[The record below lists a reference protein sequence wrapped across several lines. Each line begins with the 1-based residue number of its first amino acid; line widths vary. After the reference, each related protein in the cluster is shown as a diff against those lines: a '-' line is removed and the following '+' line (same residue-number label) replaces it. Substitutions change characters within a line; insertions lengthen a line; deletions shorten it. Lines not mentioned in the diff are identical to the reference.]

1 MSAASL
7 LTPEQAI
14 RRMQSRARW
23 STMQGSGQPRP
34 ALPCQRRGL
43 QLQSGMRRWRPSA
56 GCVGVNKGAQAGSGG
71 GRKRHWM
78 AARPSQLIRASRTS
92 TAASEWWSCWRR
104 RRGSWEQVPGKR
116 SWPIVSQNR
125 TSWKTQ
131 GRGLRSHVSRAPKR
145 RQKLAWE
152 RSPHGFLAPG
162 NRREPGGDLG
172 FQSNL

>member
-71 GRKRHWM
+71 GGRGIGWQQGRLNSYGR
-78 AARPSQLIRASRTS
+78 AARQLPHLSGGPVGGGVAALGSRCQGS
-92 TAASEWWSCWRR
+92 APGLLSRR
-104 RRGSWEQVPGKR
+104 IVPHGKR
-116 SWPIVSQNR
+116 
-125 TSWKTQ
+125 
-131 GRGLRSHVSRAPKR
+131 
-145 RQKLAWE
+145 
-152 RSPHGFLAPG
+152 
-162 NRREPGGDLG
+162 REGG
-172 FQSNL
+172 

>member
-1 MSAASL
+1 M
-7 LTPEQAI
+7 
-14 RRMQSRARW
+14 
-23 STMQGSGQPRP
+23 PRP
-34 ALPCQRRGL
+34 AVVGAEEALDGSKAVSTLERQRWARL
-43 QLQSGMRRWRPSA
+43 IRRRFFLSSASSGTA
-56 GCVGVNKGAQAGSGG
+56 GDGSSSSGRANCGWAGVVVGAQGSELQ
-71 GRKRHWM
+71 KRM
-78 AARPSQLIRASRTS
+78 RASRTS
-92 TAASEWWSCWRR
+92 TAASEWCSCWRR